1 MTLIYKLNN
10 KYEILDYETNKY
22 IFNNENGFVFEIN
35 DVGYKI
41 IELIKLGKSINE
53 IIMVLSKEYNKEKN
67 ELENDIKSFI
77 AQLLDKEIINSL
89 EEI

>member
-1 MTLIYKLNN
+1 MQLIYKLNN

-35 DVGYKI
+35 EVGYKI
-41 IELIKLGKSINE
+41 IELIELGKNLQE
-53 IIMVLSKEYNKEKN
+53 IIMFISIEYDKEKD

-77 AQLLDKEIINSL
+77 AQLLDKEIINSV